1 MQIFI
6 SPVSGSSICITVGN
20 NCLYKDLK
28 EIISEKF
35 SIPTKYFKLV
45 YNGKFIEHSFT
56 DSNTL
61 EEIGILENTTLRIKE
76 SYFLSNSI

>member
-56 DSNTL
+56 DSNTRKYN
-61 EEIGILENTTLRIKE
+61 IENKGKLLFIE
-76 SYFLSNSI
+76 